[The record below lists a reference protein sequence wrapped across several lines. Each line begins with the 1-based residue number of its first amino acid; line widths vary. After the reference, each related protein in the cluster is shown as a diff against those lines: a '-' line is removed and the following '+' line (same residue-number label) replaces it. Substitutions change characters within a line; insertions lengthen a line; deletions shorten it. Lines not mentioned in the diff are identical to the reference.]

1 MSHLEEPFASQQV
14 QREVLDG
21 FFLPAT
27 IFSHPKLF
35 FFFPPSENKCSYNA
49 GLYTQRILYKR
60 KSWVCLF
67 ALWVIFLQQMKI
79 PN

>member
-1 MSHLEEPFASQQV
+1 MAPESLLIIRVSLMQTARRCPAMSHLEEPFASQQV

-35 FFFPPSENKCSYNA
+35 FFFP
-49 GLYTQRILYKR
+49 Q
-60 KSWVCLF
+60 
-67 ALWVIFLQQMKI
+67 
-79 PN
+79 

>member
-35 FFFPPSENKCSYNA
+35 FFFP
-49 GLYTQRILYKR
+49 Q
-60 KSWVCLF
+60 
-67 ALWVIFLQQMKI
+67 
-79 PN
+79 